1 MAALTTATV
10 LPDGRSGLLPVVG
23 GVVLL
28 TRSTEKVTVA
38 GRVIERIV
46 MGDLMELGSAFSR
59 GGTRRTF
66 LRQAAVGGGA
76 VLGAGALVGSAG
88 AGHGDTVPDVDIL
101 NFALTLEYLEASFYV
116 EALGGAGTTGVPDGG
131 SGVFGRGQITG
142 SAVFAGFGGRIR
154 STGYE
159 YLTTIRDHEV
169 THVDFLVGALGGAAV
184 SACTFD
190 FSSAL
195 GSVAAFVETA
205 RVLENT
211 GVMAYDGAIRYVD
224 GGDNLQAG
232 AQIATVEGRH
242 AAYLNLITR
251 ISPFPDAFDMGK
263 LPSEI
268 IAAVQKTGFIDE
280 CPSDARAL
288 FARLP

>member
-1 MAALTTATV
+1 
-10 LPDGRSGLLPVVG
+10 
-23 GVVLL
+23 
-28 TRSTEKVTVA
+28 
-38 GRVIERIV
+38 
-46 MGDLMELGSAFSR
+46 MELGNAFSR
-59 GGTRRTF
+59 GGTRRSF
-66 LRQAAVGGGA
+66 LRQAAVGGGV

-116 EALGGAGTTGVPDGG
+116 AALGGAGTTGVPGS

-142 SAVFAGFGGRIR
+142 SSVFGGFGGRIR

-169 THVDFLVGALGGAAV
+169 THVNFLVGALGASAV
-184 SACTFD
+184 RPCTFN

-195 GSVAAFVETA
+195 GSVEAFVETA

-242 AAYLNLITR
+242 AAYLNLITG

-263 LPSEI
+263 LPSQI
-268 IAAVQKTGFIDE
+268 IAAVQATGFIVS
-280 CPSDARAL
+280 CPSDALAL